1 MTGPPHTSGELRRTV
16 EVTVEGRVQGVGF
29 RAWTVRTAR
38 QLSLDGWVRNMPDGS
53 VEALLSGPPG
63 AVDEMLVLLEVGPPA
78 ARVDRV
84 SVVAEGGTAPPG
96 FEERP

>member
-1 MTGPPHTSGELRRTV
+1 MSGPAHSPAPPRRTV
-16 EVTVEGRVQGVGF
+16 EVTVEGRVQDVGF

-53 VEALLSGPPG
+53 VEALLSGTPD
-63 AVDEMLVLLEVGPPA
+63 AIDEMLVLLEVGPPA

-84 SVVAEGGTAPPG
+84 SVVAEGGTAPTG
-96 FEERP
+96 FEQRS

>member
-1 MTGPPHTSGELRRTV
+1 MTGPAHTPIEPRRTV

-29 RAWTVRTAR
+29 RAWAVRTAR

-53 VEALLSGPPG
+53 VEALLSGTPA

-84 SVVAEGGTAPPG
+84 TVVAEGGTSPAG
-96 FEERP
+96 FEARV

>member
-1 MTGPPHTSGELRRTV
+1 MTGPAHTPIAPRRTV

-53 VEALLSGPPG
+53 VEALLSGPPA

-84 SVVAEGGTAPPG
+84 TVVAEGGTAPAG
-96 FEERP
+96 FETRV